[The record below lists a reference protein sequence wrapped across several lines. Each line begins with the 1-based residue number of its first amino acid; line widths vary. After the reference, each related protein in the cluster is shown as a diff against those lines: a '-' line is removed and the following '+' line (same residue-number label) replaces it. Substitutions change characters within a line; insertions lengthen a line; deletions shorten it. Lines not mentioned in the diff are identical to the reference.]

1 MSVSVAPRR
10 GSVGS
15 TNLPALSPAVSPRWS
30 RVIARLYGLSTSS
43 DAQSCADRELGVV
56 TDRNQDVTFLVTLAR
71 DKPYLYSVSAHQ

>member
-10 GSVGS
+10 DSVGS

-43 DAQSCADRELGVV
+43 GTQSCADCERGVE
-56 TDRNQDVTFLVTLAR
+56 TNRHQDVTFLDTLAR